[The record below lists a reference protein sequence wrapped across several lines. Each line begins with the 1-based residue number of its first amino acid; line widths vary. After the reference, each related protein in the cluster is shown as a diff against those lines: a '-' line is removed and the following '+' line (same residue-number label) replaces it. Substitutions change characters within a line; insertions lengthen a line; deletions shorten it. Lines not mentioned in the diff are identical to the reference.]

1 MKEKMKGKAAIL
13 DGLRKWVRPGLRA
26 DALAAFLSGG
36 LRLIGPRRKVA
47 LENLRLAYPE
57 SKEEWRRE
65 TLKKCYHHIS
75 WMVAEYL
82 SLVRNPAQVLDWVTE
97 VKGGEILDGLKKSGA
112 GAIILA
118 AHVGNWELLA
128 AWLAQSGYPLTAV
141 VRNPDDP
148 DLAVLIEAYRSRM
161 GIGTIEKHFVMKDAV
176 RFAKKGGFL
185 GLMPDQAWNSSGV
198 RGPFFGRPCYTAGGP
213 AAIAH
218 LAGVPVVPVVSYRL
232 APFRHRVVISGP
244 VPMTGG
250 GDRNEA
256 VRENTL
262 RMNRAV
268 EEMIRPCPEQ
278 WLWLHRR
285 WK

>member
-1 MKEKMKGKAAIL
+1 MKGKAAVL
-13 DGLRKWVRPGLRA
+13 DGLARWIRPGIRA
-26 DALAAFLSGG
+26 KAAAAFFSGG
-36 LRLIGPRRKVA
+36 LRLAGPRRKVA
-47 LENLRLAYPE
+47 LENLRMAYPD
-57 SKEEWRRE
+57 STGEWRRD
-65 TLKKCYHHIS
+65 TVKKCYQHIA

-82 SLVRNPAQVLDWVTE
+82 ALVRNPSMVLAWVTE
-97 VKGGEILDGLKKSGA
+97 VRGREILDKLKESGE

-148 DLAVLIEAYRSRM
+148 HMAELIKTYRAKM
-161 GIGTIEKHFVMKDAV
+161 GVGTIEKHFIMKDAV
-176 RFAKKGGFL
+176 RFARRGGFL
-185 GLMPDQAWNSSGV
+185 GLLPDQAWNSSGV
-198 RGPFFGRPCYTAGGP
+198 RGPFFGRMCYTAGGP

-232 APFRHRVVISGP
+232 APFRHRVIISP
-244 VPMTGG
+244 PIPMVQGSE
-250 GDRNEA
+250 RNGTI
-256 VRENTL
+256 RENTF

-268 EEMIRPCPEQ
+268 EEMIRPFPEQ